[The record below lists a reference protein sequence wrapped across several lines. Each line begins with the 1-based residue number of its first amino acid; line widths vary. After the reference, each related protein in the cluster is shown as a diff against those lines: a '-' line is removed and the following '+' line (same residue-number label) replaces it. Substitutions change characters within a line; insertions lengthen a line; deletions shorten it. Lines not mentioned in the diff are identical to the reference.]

1 MEVGSPRRGPFFGP
15 TAPGAT
21 LYGEKVGISSNRFP
35 PQEKSVMNFT
45 TSPHPRDSF
54 VKVSAVVEQSK
65 WQ

>member
-1 MEVGSPRRGPFFGP
+1 MEGGSPRRGPFLGP

-21 LYGEKVGISSNRFP
+21 LYGEKVGISSYRFP

-45 TSPHPRDSF
+45 TAPPDSF
-54 VKVSAVVEQSK
+54 VKISAVVEQSK